1 MKVKIVLS
9 LFATL
14 VFLTS
19 CGVKND
25 TELKVKTNDSSVTGQ
40 EESIIPSSSIGGWK
54 GEPEAEKEVF
64 TN

>member
-19 CGVKND
+19 CGAKND
-25 TELKVKTNDSSVTGQ
+25 TESKVKTNDSSVTGQ
-40 EESIIPSSSIGGWK
+40 EENVIPSSSIGGWQ
-54 GEPEAEKEVF
+54 GEPEAEKEIF
-64 TN
+64 RN

>member
-14 VFLTS
+14 AFLAS
-19 CGVKND
+19 CGAKND
-25 TELKVKTNDSSVTGQ
+25 TESSVKTNDSNSAEQ
-40 EESIIPSSSIGGWK
+40 EENIVPSSSIGGWL
-54 GEPEAEKEVF
+54 GEPEAETEVF